1 MEEATCFLEPA
12 FFKVFREFHSSCLQY
27 KHLIRTCQ
35 EPGLNI
41 YGGNPPTSREALT
54 RAPGAPQSPR
64 KKPRKTV
71 IFIGEFGSFALFML
85 LGSRAHFSKNRG
97 LLRFMTREF
106 GSLTLLTGSREP
118 EAPTKTPENGN
129 FSLGSLGVLALDNA
143 RRAPGD
149 LGTYPQVI
157 HRLLTLGEF
166 GSFTQIPPC
175 VSSFL
180 QV

>member
-1 MEEATCFLEPA
+1 MTINANFTGMSNPNQSILFLSNSCGMLLPGPWRKPPA
-12 FFKVFREFHSSCLQY
+12 SWNLRFSRFSGEFHSSCIQY
-27 KHLIRTCQ
+27 SHLIRTCQ

-71 IFIGEFGSFALFML
+71 IFIGEFGS
-85 LGSRAHFSKNRG
+85 
-97 LLRFMTREF
+97 
-106 GSLTLLTGSREP
+106 LTLLTGSREP

-129 FSLGSLGVLALDNA
+129 FSLGSLGVS
-143 RRAPGD
+143 RPRAPGD
-149 LGTYPQVI
+149 LGSYPQVI

>member
-1 MEEATCFLEPA
+1 MAD
-12 FFKVFREFHSSCLQY
+12 FRQLPVKHS
-27 KHLIRTCQ
+27 
-35 EPGLNI
+35 P
-41 YGGNPPTSREALT
+41 

-71 IFIGEFGSFALFML
+71 IFIG
-85 LGSRAHFSKNRG
+85 
-97 LLRFMTREF
+97 EF

-175 VSSFL
+175 V
-180 QV
+180 

>member
-71 IFIGEFGSFALFML
+71 IFIGGVWEFDTLHAAGIPGFHVPKTADFCDL
-85 LGSRAHFSKNRG
+85 L
-97 LLRFMTREF
+97 
-106 GSLTLLTGSREP
+106 
-118 EAPTKTPENGN
+118 
-129 FSLGSLGVLALDNA
+129 
-143 RRAPGD
+143 
-149 LGTYPQVI
+149 
-157 HRLLTLGEF
+157 LGEF
-166 GSFTQIPPC
+166 DAA
-175 VSSFL
+175 
-180 QV
+180 

>member
-1 MEEATCFLEPA
+1 MAEIRQLPV
-12 FFKVFREFHSSCLQY
+12 KHS
-27 KHLIRTCQ
+27 
-35 EPGLNI
+35 PGR
-41 YGGNPPTSREALT
+41 PVR
-54 RAPGAPQSPR
+54 RSPHA
-64 KKPRKTV
+64 KTAD
-71 IFIGEFGSFALFML
+71 FCDLL
-85 LGSRAHFSKNRG
+85 LG
-97 LLRFMTREF
+97 EF

-129 FSLGSLGVLALDNA
+129 FSLGSLGVS
-143 RRAPGD
+143 RPRAPGD
-149 LGTYPQVI
+149 LGSYPQVI